1 MSRAEVQVLGD
12 AGQELKE
19 RSAVN
24 DRGHGFFSKKRKLD
38 SDCSDSVIELVQTG
52 KNDILEKQESLSQTV
67 DNENKSTL

>member
-19 RSAVN
+19 KHAVN
-24 DRGHGFFSKKRKLD
+24 NRGHGFSSKKRKLD
-38 SDCSDSVIELVQTG
+38 TDCSDSVMELVQTG
-52 KNDILEKQESLSQTV
+52 KTDIPEKQESLSQIV